1 MTTVRL
7 IFRSSLPTL
16 LLSLALVGCTST
28 PGIVFDQATSP
39 SSWPPPPDQPRL
51 RYVGQIKTAGDLKP
65 GLGVGESIG
74 EFLFGKEATLGM
86 VSPMGVCTNG
96 GDEVYIADSAA
107 QLVHVFNLKTRGY
120 QRWAPKSPMPAFAQP
135 VAIAYDA
142 VGTRVLVSDPAAGVI
157 FAFNERGECTG
168 TLGDG
173 ILHRPCGVAVHP
185 TTGVIAVA
193 DVDAHQIVVFSG
205 AGAENARLGSRGTD
219 PGRFNFPT
227 YVAYDGAGR
236 LYVSDSLNFRVQVF
250 APDHAFLRS
259 IGTKGDMPGYFS
271 QPKGLAVDSEDHL
284 YVVDANFE
292 AVQVFSTDGQL
303 LMTFGREGKG
313 PGEFWLPAGIATDRS
328 GRVWVA
334 DSYNRR
340 VQVFQYLGAGWGLGG
355 TP

>member
-1 MTTVRL
+1 MVV
-7 IFRSSLPTL
+7 LPTAFL
-16 LLSLALVGCTST
+16 GCASA
-28 PGIVFDQATSP
+28 PGVVFEQSATVAA
-39 SSWPPPPDQPRL
+39 WPPPPDQPRL

-65 GLGVGESIG
+65 GLGAGESIG

-86 VSPMGVCTNG
+86 VNPMGVCTNG
-96 GDEVYIADSAA
+96 EDEVFIADSGA
-107 QLVHVFNLKTRGY
+107 QLVHAFNLKSRKY
-120 QRWAPKSPMPAFAQP
+120 QRWTPKAPLPAFAQP

-142 VGTRVLVSDPAAGVI
+142 TGERVLVSDPAAGVI
-157 FAFNERGECTG
+157 FAFNRKGECTG
-168 TLGDG
+168 TLGEG
-173 ILHRPCGVAVHP
+173 ILHRPCGIAVHP

-193 DVDAHQIVVFSG
+193 DVDAHQIVFLSG
-205 AGAENARLGSRGTD
+205 AGSERARLGSRGTD

-227 YVAYDGAGR
+227 YVAYDSAGR
-236 LYVSDSLNFRVQVF
+236 LYVSDSLNFRVQAF
-250 APDHAFLRS
+250 GPDCAFLRS

-271 QPKGLAVDSEDHL
+271 QPKGLALDSEDHL
-284 YVVDANFE
+284 YIVDANFE

-313 PGEFWLPAGIATDRS
+313 PGEFWLPAGIATDAS

-340 VQVFQYLGAGWGLGG
+340 VQVFQYLGAGWGMGG

>member
-1 MTTVRL
+1 MTTAQL
-7 IFRSSLPTL
+7 HLRSAKLLMMLPV
-16 LLSLALVGCTST
+16 ALVGCTGT
-28 PGIVFDQATSP
+28 PGVVFDQTEAASA
-39 SSWPPPPDQPRL
+39 WPPPPDQPRL

-74 EFLFGKEATLGM
+74 EFLFGKEEALGM

-107 QLVHVFNLKTRGY
+107 QLVHVFNLKNRKY
-120 QRWAPKSPMPAFAQP
+120 QRWTPKPPLPAFAQP
-135 VAIAYDA
+135 VAIAYDTA
-142 VGTRVLVSDPAAGVI
+142 GRRVLVSDPAAGVI
-157 FAFNERGECTG
+157 FAFNQRGECTG

-173 ILHRPCGVAVHP
+173 ILRRPCGVAVHP

-193 DVDAHQIVVFSG
+193 DVDAHQIVFLASTG
-205 AGAENARLGSRGTD
+205 ADHARLGSRGTD

-236 LYVSDSLNFRVQVF
+236 LYVSDSLNFRVQAF

-271 QPKGLAVDSEDHL
+271 QPKGLAVDAEDHL

-292 AVQVFSTDGQL
+292 AVQVFSTEGQL

-313 PGEFWLPAGIATDRS
+313 PGEFWLPAGIATDPS